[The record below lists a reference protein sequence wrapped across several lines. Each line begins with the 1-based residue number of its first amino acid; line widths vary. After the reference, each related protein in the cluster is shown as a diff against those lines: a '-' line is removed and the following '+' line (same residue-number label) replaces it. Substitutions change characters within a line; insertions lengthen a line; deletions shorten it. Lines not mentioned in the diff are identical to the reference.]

1 MNTSQ
6 IVSGKESRLF
16 NLSADPK
23 DHSTLGTEQG
33 VTAEWIVRTY
43 AAFEKDIRSFVSAKF
58 WRLSDYYKR
67 WIVRSYGNFTGFY
80 NEVKQEALLYCLE
93 HKDRL
98 WQNITLK
105 HIFWA
110 IRYKF
115 KTLLHRYRDL
125 PEIHDSE
132 IGISIEGSFIETC
145 PDNSNTND
153 QTHTSDIAKEVNRVR
168 LLPEEKKVITYR
180 YFQEMDYQAICKKMN
195 LVNDVV
201 SRHHRNALDKIRTH
215 LVLSNKLNYASS

>member
-1 MNTSQ
+1 MNISPV
-6 IVSGKESRLF
+6 ISDRGIRYF
-16 NLSADPK
+16 NPSADPK
-23 DHSTLGTEQG
+23 DQSTMGFEKG
-33 VTAEWIVRTY
+33 VTADWIVNVY
-43 AAFEKDIRSFVSAKF
+43 SAFEKDIRAFVSTKF
-58 WRLSDYYKR
+58 WKLSDYYKR
-67 WIVRSYGNFTGFY
+67 WIVRSYGTFTGFY
-80 NEVKQEALLYCLE
+80 NEVKQEAILYCLE
-93 HKDRL
+93 RKDKLR
-98 WQNITLK
+98 QNITLK

-115 KTLLHRYRDL
+115 MTLLHRYRDL

-145 PDNSNTND
+145 PDNGEASD
-153 QTHTSDIAKEVNRVR
+153 QTHTSGIAEEVNRVK
-168 LLPEEKKVITYR
+168 LLPAEKQVITYR
-180 YFQEMDYQAICKKMN
+180 YFKEMDYQAICKKMN